1 MRAAWERE
9 EEERKS
15 RLAAEVAAKR
25 EEARKK
31 RKAKKEA
38 QLAKLLAARER
49 AQAEWPY
56 DIFWES
62 SHILAEEGGEV
73 DQEERGM

>member
-38 QLAKLLAARER
+38 QLAQLLAARER

-56 DIFWES
+56 GIFWES

-73 DQEERGM
+73 DQEKRGM